1 MVSELFVVELASALS
16 RKTELITSIGLEEDQ
31 PPTILLA
38 YLVYL
43 MSKYGLRLLSPSG
56 GQVVTPLGRVSA
68 EDGSCL
74 YMATDLK
81 LRSLDLLHVA
91 HLLSLKNRGYSIE
104 TLLTSDAEFLK
115 ATKFLE
121 RSGVRVVVQKGSKSL
136 LASD

>member
-1 MVSELFVVELASALS
+1 MVELASAIS
-16 RKTELITSIGLEEDQ
+16 RKAELITSIALEEDR

-43 MSKYGLRLLSPSG
+43 MSKYGLKLLSPSG
-56 GQVVTPLGRVSA
+56 ERVVTPLGKVSA

-104 TLLTSDAEFLK
+104 TLLTSDTEFFK
-115 ATKFLE
+115 AAKFLGQ
-121 RSGVRVVVQKGSKSL
+121 RGVRVVIQKGSRATEAK
-136 LASD
+136 